1 MQKKDIL
8 KLREER
14 SLPTNDLEDALEDTP
29 MEMDQQYA
37 SGNRFLVYLPIRS
50 IHTLELIPRFCRQG
64 ALFLDIGV
72 EKVKSQ
78 HSPPSSTNRTNLSA
92 HINQSLDK

>member
-37 SGNRFLVYLPIRS
+37 SMHY
-50 IHTLELIPRFCRQG
+50 
-64 ALFLDIGV
+64 
-72 EKVKSQ
+72 
-78 HSPPSSTNRTNLSA
+78 
-92 HINQSLDK
+92 